1 MLELTFDIG
10 ASLCDSVRPSAV
22 INKALAAHNSWG
34 DGCDSWVLTEQ
45 DGLHVMEERMP
56 PGKAEVRHLHR
67 NVRQLYFVSAGT
79 GTVCTI
85 GKSSCL
91 PVMLSTSRSGRRIS
105 F

>member
-22 INKALAAHNSWG
+22 INKSLAAHNSWG
-34 DGCDSWVLTEQ
+34 DGCDSCVLLTEQ
-45 DGLHVMEERMP
+45 DGLHVVEERMP

-79 GTVCTI
+79 GGPCA
-85 GKSSCL
+85 
-91 PVMLSTSRSGRRIS
+91 RSGRALVSR
-105 F
+105 